1 MLNKNSY
8 TWSGFSLL
16 IAGSL
21 LSPVAYFILH
31 LNWLTAL
38 GISMLILS
46 FLLLALGK
54 TIPKLSPEVCGL
66 LLETGIDNIATIVE
80 ELGIKTKAIYLPSS
94 LTSGR
99 PQALIPLHS
108 NSSLPSLTKPLPH
121 RLIVKYGA
129 NPDDIGLLMAGI
141 GGEPHEKTLESG
153 RAHGD

>member
-66 LLETGIDNIATIVE
+66 LLETGIENMATMIE
-80 ELGIKTKAIYLPSS
+80 ELGIRAKAVSLPSS
-94 LTSGR
+94 LT
-99 PQALIPLHS
+99 PAPPHALIPLPS
-108 NSSLPSLTKPLPH
+108 TPSLPT
-121 RLIVKYGA
+121 I
-129 NPDDIGLLMAGI
+129 
-141 GGEPHEKTLESG
+141 T
-153 RAHGD
+153 